1 MVRAT
6 AGARPAAAVR
16 RSGKRAAQR
25 ADPRATEARKQ
36 GPSARSG
43 GQARRSAAP
52 GGKGRPARAAGCGL
66 LAYASRGH
74 PCHFPGV
81 VGWLVVGQVPAQQQK
96 RPSPCGPGLFEWSLS
111 RPLRRCIVIVSQF
124 CAIVNPCCA
133 CRCRCCSGC
142 CFGPSRGALPPWGGR
157 GVGSLSVAAPCW
169 VAAEKS
175 PLTAGRACCS
185 IVLSVALR

>member
-43 GQARRSAAP
+43 GQARRPAAP

-111 RPLRRCIVIVSQF
+111 RSPRRCSYSV
-124 CAIVNPCCA
+124 A
-133 CRCRCCSGC
+133 RCRAVVKPLVP
-142 CFGPSRGALPPWGGR
+142 FFFLLPPLAGPCLR
-157 GVGSLSVAAPCW
+157 LPPRCAP
-169 VAAEKS
+169 A
-175 PLTAGRACCS
+175 LGRAGGGVSFRCRP
-185 IVLSVALR
+185 LLGRR

>member
-43 GQARRSAAP
+43 GQARRPAAP

-81 VGWLVVGQVPAQQQK
+81 VGWLWWGKSPRSNKKGPALAGRVFLSGRSAAHPRRCFYSVARCRAVVK
-96 RPSPCGPGLFEWSLS
+96 RFAPFFFSPPPLAGFVLGLPSEVRSRPGAGGGWGLF
-111 RPLRRCIVIVSQF
+111 P
-124 CAIVNPCCA
+124 
-133 CRCRCCSGC
+133 
-142 CFGPSRGALPPWGGR
+142 LPPLAG
-157 GVGSLSVAAPCW
+157 
-169 VAAEKS
+169 S
-175 PLTAGRACCS
+175 PLKKAP
-185 IVLSVALR
+185 